1 MNGLNGE
8 RAHDDVVQEVTR
20 IQAALRAEARTDP
33 DAITVVEEDLQV
45 RFAGLDDRVGELE
58 RRFDGLDEELE
69 RRGAL
74 RPGEPM
80 TWRRLPEFNLCPPVM
95 QLTIDDEIALL
106 QTTIQ
111 TRLERER

>member
-1 MNGLNGE
+1 MSGE
-8 RAHDDVVQEVTR
+8 REHDDVVADVVEL
-20 IQAALRAEARTDP
+20 QAALRAEARTDD
-33 DAITVVEEDLQV
+33 DAVTVIHDDLQV
-45 RFAGLDDRVGELE
+45 RIAGFDDRVGRLE
-58 RRFDGLDEELE
+58 RRLDDVDDALSH
-69 RRGAL
+69 RGVP
-74 RPGEPM
+74 RPGEPL